1 MSSSTEINELFKNV
15 AESFILEIEKFH
27 RSGLSHGWSLEDVL
41 YLKIKKLC
49 KLNEL
54 KNTNGNY
61 NNIMIIP
68 VRGEKGGIDYYHN
81 KTCNYIPIMLMKI
94 NIKSNNI
101 I

>member
-1 MSSSTEINELFKNV
+1 MSSSTGIFALFKDV

-41 YLKIKKLC
+41 YLKVKKLC

-54 KNTNGNY
+54 KNSIGNY

-68 VRGEKGGIDYYHN
+68 VRGENGGIYYYHN
-81 KTCNYIPIMLMKI
+81 KTCNYIPINK
-94 NIKSNNI
+94 
-101 I
+101 